1 MTTSSARELANATP
15 APPPPAHRNRLE
27 RLLRGNPADPSWARP
42 ALLALLTAT
51 TVLYAY
57 GLSRSGY
64 ANEFYSAAAQA
75 GAHSWKGW
83 FFGSLDSAN
92 SITVDKPPASLWV
105 MGLSVRLFGLSSWSI
120 LLPEALMGVASVGIL
135 YSTVR
140 KVTRSALSG
149 LLAGAILATTPVAVL
164 MFRFNNPDALLVLLM
179 VAAAAATVHAIAV
192 SDPDAP
198 GGDRAGG
205 HSGGRAVRWLAVAG
219 ALIGLAF
226 LTKML
231 QAFLVVPGFAAGYLI
246 AAHGTAAQRIRHLLV
261 GLFALIVS
269 GGWYIA
275 LVEWWPFGS
284 RPYIGGS
291 QHNSIIELTLGYNGL
306 GRLTGS
312 ETGSVGGGRF
322 GGWGSTGALRMF
334 NSEIGGQVSWLL
346 PGALLVLVAGLWAM
360 RRRPRTD
367 LMRAALVLWG
377 TWLIVT
383 AATFSFMGGIFHPY
397 YTVALA
403 PAIGAC
409 AAIGLAAVGRFLP
422 RRIGDAVI
430 GSAVVLS
437 SWWAFRL
444 LDRSS
449 TWHPWLR
456 WSILLIGVTAGL
468 ALMASRLMSR
478 QIVAALVLAG
488 FAAVAAGPASYT
500 VQTASSAETGSIPS
514 AGPQVAGGFGG
525 PGGAPPRGAFPLPG
539 LNRGTTPQTGPLAN
553 RPFGN
558 RPFGN
563 RPFGNRPFGNRA
575 GPPTAGGMG
584 GLLDGSRPTAAMQ
597 YLLTSNAGDYTWV
610 AATVGAQNAAGYQ
623 LATNEP
629 VMAIGGFNGSDPSPT
644 LAQFKQYVA
653 RHAIHYYIGGGGLG
667 RGGIG
672 GSSGSTSSEIE
683 QWVVAHFTAKTV
695 GGVSVY
701 DLTTRSGS

>member
-1 MTTSSARELANATP
+1 MTTLTAREPVNAAP
-15 APPPPAHRNRLE
+15 APRPPARRNRLQ
-27 RLLRGNPADPSWARP
+27 RLLHGEPADPSWARP

-51 TVLYAY
+51 TVLYTYA
-57 GLSRSGY
+57 LSRSGY
-64 ANEFYSAAAQA
+64 ANQFYSAAAQA
-75 GAHSWKGW
+75 GAHSWKAW

-135 YSTVR
+135 SGTVR

-149 LLAGAILATTPVAVL
+149 LLAGAILAITPVAVL

-179 VAAAAATVHAIAV
+179 VAAAAATVHAIAA
-192 SDPDAP
+192 SD
-198 GGDRAGG
+198 
-205 HSGGRAVRWLAVAG
+205 GRAVRWLAVAG

-231 QAFLVVPGFAAGYLI
+231 QAFLVVPGFAAAYLL
-246 AAHGTAAQRIRHLLV
+246 AAHGSAARRIRHLLV
-261 GLFALIVS
+261 GLVALVVS

-275 LVEWWPFGS
+275 LVEWWPFGA

-291 QHNSIIELTLGYNGL
+291 QHNSIIELTLGYNGF

-312 ETGSVGGGRF
+312 ETGSVGGGGRF
-322 GGWGSTGALRMF
+322 GGWGSTGVLRMF
-334 NSEIGGQVSWLL
+334 SSEIGGQVSWLL

-377 TWLIVT
+377 SWLLVT
-383 AATFSFMGGIFHPY
+383 TATFSFMGGIFHPY

-422 RRIGDAVI
+422 RRTGDVVI
-430 GSAVVLS
+430 GSAVALS

-444 LDRSS
+444 LDRSP

-456 WSILLIGVTAGL
+456 WSIVLIGVTAGL
-468 ALMASRLMSR
+468 ALMASRAMSR
-478 QIVAALVLAG
+478 RIVAALVLAG
-488 FAAVAAGPASYT
+488 FAAVAAGPAAYA
-500 VQTASSAETGSIPS
+500 VQTATSAETGSIPS

-525 PGGAPPRGAFPLPG
+525 PGGTPPRGAFPPPG
-539 LNRGTTPQTGPLAN
+539 INRGTTPQIGPTGSRPFGS

-558 RPFGN
+558 RPFGS
-563 RPFGNRPFGNRA
+563 RA
-575 GPPTAGGMG
+575 RGPTAGGMG
-584 GLLDGSRPTAAMQ
+584 GLLGGSRPTTGMQ
-597 YLLTSNAGDYTWV
+597 HLLTSNAGDYTWV

-623 LATNEP
+623 LATSEP

-653 RHAIHYYIGGGGLG
+653 RHAIHYYIDGGGLG

-672 GSSGSTSSEIE
+672 AGSSGSTSAQIA
-683 QWVVAHFTAKTV
+683 QWVAAHFTAKTV

-701 DLTTRSGS
+701 DLTTRAGS

>member
-1 MTTSSARELANATP
+1 MTTLTAHEPTNRTL
-15 APPPPAHRNRLE
+15 APPPPARRRRLE
-27 RLLRGNPADPSWARP
+27 RLLRGDGSDPTWARP

-51 TVLYAY
+51 TVLYTY
-57 GLSRSGY
+57 SLSRSGY

-75 GAHSWKGW
+75 GSHSWKAW

-92 SITVDKPPASLWV
+92 SITVDKPPASLWI

-135 YSTVR
+135 YGTVR
-140 KVTRSALSG
+140 RVTRSALSG
-149 LLAGAILATTPVAVL
+149 LLAGTILAITPVAVL

-179 VAAAAATVHAIAV
+179 VGAAAATVNAIAV
-192 SDPDAP
+192 SDPGAP
-198 GGDRAGG
+198 GNDQD
-205 HSGGRAVRWLAVAG
+205 GGRAARRAVKWLAFVG

-231 QAFLVVPGFAAGYLI
+231 QAFLVVPGFAAAYLV
-246 AAHGTAAQRIRHLLV
+246 AAHGTLAQRIRHLLV
-261 GLFALIVS
+261 GLVALIVC

-291 QHNSIIELTLGYNGL
+291 QHNSIIELTLGYNGF

-312 ETGSVGGGRF
+312 ETGSVGGGGRF
-322 GGWGSTGALRMF
+322 GGWGSTGILRMF
-334 NSEIGGQVSWLL
+334 NTDIGGQVSWLL
-346 PGALLVLVAGLWAM
+346 PGALLLLGSGLWAM

-377 TWLIVT
+377 SWLVVT

-444 LDRSS
+444 LDRSPA
-449 TWHPWLR
+449 WHPWLR
-456 WSILLIGVTAGL
+456 WSILLIGVAAGL
-468 ALMASRLMSR
+468 ALMASRVMSR
-478 QIVAALVLAG
+478 RIVAALVLAG
-488 FAAVAAGPASYT
+488 FAAVAAGPASYA
-500 VQTASSAETGSIPS
+500 VQTASGAETGSIPS
-514 AGPQVAGGFGG
+514 AGPQVAGGLNG
-525 PGGAPPRGAFPLPG
+525 PGGTPGRGAF
-539 LNRGTTPQTGPLAN
+539 TPPVVNGGIRPPTGPFGS

-558 RPFGN
+558 RPLGS
-563 RPFGNRPFGNRA
+563 RPLGNRA
-575 GPPTAGGMG
+575 GAPAAGGMG
-584 GLLDGSRPTAAMQ
+584 GVLDGSHPTAAMQ
-597 YLLTSNAGDYTWV
+597 HLLTSNAGDYTWV

-623 LATNEP
+623 LATGEP

-653 RHAIHYYIGGGGLG
+653 RHAIHYFIGGGGLG
-667 RGGIG
+667 RGAPGG
-672 GSSGSTSSEIE
+672 GSGGSTSTQIE
-683 QWVVAHFTAKTV
+683 QWVAAHFTAKTV

-701 DLTTRSGS
+701 DLTTGSGS